1 MLEEDGKAVTLMWAG
16 LPCKFG
22 EATTKFPGFEG
33 EAVRY
38 PSVGLTSVEA
48 VWEEVTDVENGL
60 GVKPYIMTTA
70 RTAVAEIN
78 WSAEDARH
86 SVRDM
91 MSDPTNSNI
100 TTLEDFTAKTAGP
113 GQPDQPATRQR
124 FAWPLRTVQEDPE
137 DGGNIDNGKSTHCV
151 AMIKV
156 ISVTGGRPVQQ
167 TRGGGG
173 GRPMGRQ
180 YRNRALTRAN
190 SRIRH
195 AARGDAGSQKV
206 CGL

>member
-70 RTAVAEIN
+70 RTAVT
-78 WSAEDARH
+78 SAAATQQLAHQRA
-86 SVRDM
+86 SLG
-91 MSDPTNSNI
+91 SD
-100 TTLEDFTAKTAGP
+100 
-113 GQPDQPATRQR
+113 
-124 FAWPLRTVQEDPE
+124 
-137 DGGNIDNGKSTHCV
+137 
-151 AMIKV
+151 
-156 ISVTGGRPVQQ
+156 
-167 TRGGGG
+167 
-173 GRPMGRQ
+173 
-180 YRNRALTRAN
+180 
-190 SRIRH
+190 
-195 AARGDAGSQKV
+195 
-206 CGL
+206 